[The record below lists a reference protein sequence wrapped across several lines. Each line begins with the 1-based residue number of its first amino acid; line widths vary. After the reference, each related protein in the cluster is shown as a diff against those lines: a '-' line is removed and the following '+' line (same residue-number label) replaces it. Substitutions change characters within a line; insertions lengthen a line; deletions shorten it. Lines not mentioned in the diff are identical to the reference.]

1 MKIIYTLLCVFM
13 FSAVVN
19 AQETTDTP
27 VLRLSEPV
35 EVTDDYEVFGAK
47 YSNFDQAKPL
57 AAIIESGEEFQNK
70 EVVVTANVSEVC
82 AKKGCFFVAQNGDK
96 TARITFIDYSFFVP
110 TDSQGK
116 DVTIVGV
123 FNEKTLTEDQAK
135 HYAEDAGEDPDKITG
150 PQKEFSIVA
159 TSVAIPKNK

>member
-1 MKIIYTLLCVFM
+1 MKFIYTLLFVFM
-13 FSAVVN
+13 LSAIGN

-35 EVTDDYEVFGAK
+35 EVTDDYEIFGAK
-47 YSNFDQAKPL
+47 YSSFDQAIPL
-57 AAIIESGEEFQNK
+57 ASIIENVKDFQNK
-70 EVVVTANVSEVC
+70 EVVVTANVAEVC
-82 AKKGCFFVAQNGDK
+82 TNKGCFFVAQNGDK

-135 HYAEDAGEDPDKITG
+135 HYAEDAGEDPNKISG